1 MTDEEIRIG
10 DIYREE
16 LKKLGIVNDFTLF
29 RFMEVETQVD
39 IDDGGKEVILSKE
52 IQIMLDEK
60 SGVVVE
66 LELKRIVG
74 EDRFF
79 GVSGYLG
86 TGGINDVDYSER
98 YYYKPIGTE
107 YEQFFLDRI
116 LFMIHNDA
124 YDAIEML
131 RKKAKQEKKSK
142 PRKAKSKSDGS

>member
-1 MTDEEIRIG
+1 MVDVEISVG
-10 DIYREE
+10 DRFREAFE
-16 LKKLGIVNDFTLF
+16 KLGVIDDNSLF
-29 RFMEVETQVD
+29 RFMEVDTQVD
-39 IDDGGKEVILSKE
+39 IDGGGKEVILSKE
-52 IQIMLDEK
+52 IQIVLDEK
-60 SGVVVE
+60 NGVVVD
-66 LELKRIVG
+66 LELRRIVG